1 MLWQSTGHSLTSLSL
16 WRVQLAAHHS
26 VANLFPSA
34 VAACGTKAT
43 RTKAKAELSTAPAL
57 QLAAHHA
64 IADVFSLCFGSVEG
78 NGALLLGDVALHPA
92 QGALEYTPLLHS
104 ETHPHYYLVDLQ
116 GLSVGTAMLDLPAV
130 SAPPRLSV

>member
-1 MLWQSTGHSLTSLSL
+1 MLVPVAQA
-16 WRVQLAAHHS
+16 QLAAHHVITNPFTS
-26 VANLFPSA
+26 NVVSLSTQALQ
-34 VAACGTKAT
+34 
-43 RTKAKAELSTAPAL
+43 RTAERSTAPAL

-116 GLSVGTAMLDLPAV
+116 GLSVGAAMLDLPAV
-130 SAPPRLSV
+130 RAPPRLSV